1 MTKVAA
7 AHGCG
12 TLDATIRRTPRG
24 TFPLRETACIGTA
37 LVLGSHR
44 LMSTK
49 HKILLLDDDE
59 QMLELYQELL
69 RQLPSQPE
77 VHVSNSGARAIALL
91 ESEPFT
97 LLITDLRMPKMDGL
111 QVLAI
116 VRRKYPNLRII
127 VLTGVL
133 DEEYRSRAYAQGV
146 DMFWQKAG
154 SAEEF
159 QLLRDCIESFLDRV
173 DHSEAGFRGMQSKS
187 LVDLIQLECLSQS
200 SAVLHIS
207 QGAISGRIWVQDGEI
222 IDAAAASFTG
232 EEAFKEILSWK
243 SGHFELQP
251 AEPGHPRTIHHSAQ
265 GLLLDSAQAMDEWRS
280 RQIAPGAP
288 AASESGGAVPPA
300 SALASL
306 ARFEGVEFLLTMPA
320 DDKAPCESWGL
331 ENAQEVAAWARASHQ
346 RLRQLGEK
354 IGGGALAQATGFGL
368 HWHWALASDDRKGLL
383 CAGFR
388 RTMPKE
394 KVDQT
399 MTHIFTK
406 WIS

>member
-1 MTKVAA
+1 
-7 AHGCG
+7 
-12 TLDATIRRTPRG
+12 
-24 TFPLRETACIGTA
+24 
-37 LVLGSHR
+37 
-44 LMSTK
+44 MSKK

-59 QMLELYQELL
+59 HMLELYQELL
-69 RQLPSQPE
+69 RQLPSKPE

-116 VRRKYPNLRII
+116 VRRKYPHLRII

-159 QLLRDCIESFLDRV
+159 QLLRDCVESFLDREV
-173 DHSEAGFRGMQSKS
+173 HGEGGFRGMQSKS

-207 QGAISGRIWVQDGEI
+207 QGAVSGRIWVQDGEI
-222 IDAAAASFTG
+222 IDAMAANFTG

-251 AEPGHPRTIHHSAQ
+251 AEPDHPRTIHHSAQ
-265 GLLLDSAQAMDEWRS
+265 GLLLDSAQALDER
-280 RQIAPGAP
+280 RGQQAAADAPGATEAGV
-288 AASESGGAVPPA
+288 AAPVNST
-300 SALASL
+300 LAPL

-320 DDKAPCESWGL
+320 DEKAACESWGL
-331 ENAQEVAAWARASHQ
+331 ENPRDVATWARAAHQ

-354 IGGGALAQATGFGL
+354 VGAGPLAQASGFGL
-368 HWHWALASDDRKGLL
+368 HWHWALSGNDQKGLL

-394 KVDQT
+394 KVEQT
-399 MTHIFTK
+399 MKHIFTK

>member
-1 MTKVAA
+1 
-7 AHGCG
+7 
-12 TLDATIRRTPRG
+12 
-24 TFPLRETACIGTA
+24 
-37 LVLGSHR
+37 
-44 LMSTK
+44 MSKK

-69 RQLPSQPE
+69 RQLPSKPE

-116 VRRKYPNLRII
+116 VRRKYPHLRII

-133 DEEYRSRAYAQGV
+133 DEEYRSRAYALGV

-159 QLLRDCIESFLDRV
+159 QLLRDCVESFLDRV
-173 DHSEAGFRGMQSKS
+173 VHSETGFRGMQSKS

-207 QGAISGRIWVQDGEI
+207 QGAVSGKIWVQNGEI

-232 EEAFKEILSWK
+232 EDAFKEILSWK

-251 AEPGHPRTIHHSAQ
+251 AEPDHPRTIHHSAQ
-265 GLLLDSAQAMDEWRS
+265 GLLLDSAQALDEWRG
-280 RQIAPGAP
+280 QQAGPDTP
-288 AASESGGAVPPA
+288 AAGEAGNTVPA
-300 SALASL
+300 NAALAPL
-306 ARFEGVEFLLTMPA
+306 AKFEGVEFLLTMQA
-320 DDKAPCESWGL
+320 DDKAPCEAWGL
-331 ENAQEVAAWARASHQ
+331 ENAPDVAAWAQASQQ

-354 IGGGALAQATGFGL
+354 LGAGALAQATGFGL
-368 HWHWALASDDRKGLL
+368 HWHWALSGNDRKGLL

-388 RTMPKE
+388 RTMPKD
-394 KVDQT
+394 KVEQT
-399 MTHIFTK
+399 MKHIFTK

>member
-1 MTKVAA
+1 
-7 AHGCG
+7 
-12 TLDATIRRTPRG
+12 
-24 TFPLRETACIGTA
+24 
-37 LVLGSHR
+37 
-44 LMSTK
+44 MSKK

-91 ESEPFT
+91 DSEPFT

-116 VRRKYPNLRII
+116 VRRKYPHLRII

-159 QLLRDCIESFLDRV
+159 QLLRDCVESFLDREH
-173 DHSEAGFRGMQSKS
+173 HSEAGFRGMQSKS

-207 QGAISGRIWVQDGEI
+207 QGAISGRIWVQNGEI
-222 IDAAAASFTG
+222 IDAAAANFTG

-251 AEPGHPRTIHHSAQ
+251 AEPDHPRKIHHSAQ
-265 GLLLDSAQAMDEWRS
+265 GLLLDSAQALDER
-280 RQIAPGAP
+280 RGQQNAAGAPGAADTSSAAP
-288 AASESGGAVPPA
+288 ANP
-300 SALASL
+300 ALAAL
-306 ARFEGVEFLLTMPA
+306 ARFEGVEFLLTMPR
-320 DDKAPCESWGL
+320 DEKVLSESWGL
-331 ENAQEVAAWARASHQ
+331 ENAQEVTAWARASQQ

-354 IGGGALAQATGFGL
+354 VGAGALAHVTGFGL
-368 HWHWALASDDRKGLL
+368 HLHWALSSDDRKGLL

-388 RTMPKE
+388 RTLPKE
-394 KVDQT
+394 KVEQT
-399 MTHIFTK
+399 MKHIFTK

>member
-1 MTKVAA
+1 
-7 AHGCG
+7 
-12 TLDATIRRTPRG
+12 
-24 TFPLRETACIGTA
+24 
-37 LVLGSHR
+37 
-44 LMSTK
+44 MSKK

-69 RQLPSQPE
+69 RQLPSKPD

-116 VRRKYPNLRII
+116 VRRKYPLLRII

-159 QLLRDCIESFLDRV
+159 QLLRDCVESFLDREV
-173 DHSEAGFRGMQSKS
+173 NSEGGFRGMQSKS

-200 SAVLHIS
+200 SAVLHIT
-207 QGAISGRIWVQDGEI
+207 QGAVSGKIWVQDGEI

-243 SGHFELQP
+243 SGHFELLP
-251 AEPGHPRTIHHSAQ
+251 AEPERPRTIHHSAQ
-265 GLLLDSAQAMDEWRS
+265 GLLLDSAQAMDEWRG
-280 RQIAPGAP
+280 QQTDAEAAAAAGGTTAAPTNA
-288 AASESGGAVPPA
+288 
-300 SALASL
+300 ALAPL
-306 ARFEGVEFLLTMPA
+306 AKFEGVEFLLTMPA
-320 DDKAPCESWGL
+320 DEKAATDSWGL
-331 ENAQEVAAWARASHQ
+331 ENAKDVAAWARVSHQ

-354 IGGGALAQATGFGL
+354 MGAGALAQATGFGV
-368 HWHWALASDDRKGLL
+368 HWHWALAGDDRKGLL

-388 RTMPKE
+388 RTLPKE
-394 KVDQT
+394 KVDPT
-399 MTHIFTK
+399 MKHIFTK
-406 WIS
+406 WVS